1 MDGQIRL
8 MVEKKSV
15 EVKYGWNDHI
25 KPRQGKVELQT
36 NLNSCLYFYSF
47 ININNRLNHCIIFLL
62 DIFIV

>member
-25 KPRQGKVELQT
+25 MPRQGKVELQ
-36 NLNSCLYFYSF
+36 NQPKQLL
-47 ININNRLNHCIIFLL
+47 IFL
-62 DIFIV
+62 